1 MAIRLAPTALATL
14 IKPFGE
20 PFRVTPKG
28 AAGRRSGSDGTT
40 SGVAL
45 LLLLA
50 CLGGALRV
58 PLGYLVGHEHR
69 LAEVAV
75 ACALF
80 ESVLLLIVL
89 LLSMD
94 RERPRAQDRFPFV
107 GDLLATPF
115 APAAP
120 ARLGELSLAGATL
133 TFGGA
138 APLPVDRPVRV
149 EIHGLGVAHGQT
161 RWVGETRAGVH
172 WSWLDDGLNKGLTER
187 YPELLAHRRDQSRR
201 HPRIEVDLPV
211 RVQSLGTNA
220 IAGRTRNVSLSGAML
235 GLPDDDSVALGTHL
249 RLELQAIGTIDALVV
264 RRSAMGTGVRFTGME
279 EETRERLIR
288 HLYTMGLEQE
298 TDASAGF
305 ARRSSTILNRL
316 VGAG

>member
-1 MAIRLAPTALATL
+1 MPVLTTAVHMFMAIRLAPTALATL

-28 AAGRRSGSDGTT
+28 AAGRRSASDGIT

-89 LLSMD
+89 LSMD

-107 GDLLATPF
+107 GELMATPF
-115 APAAP
+115 AAAVR
-120 ARLGELSLAGATL
+120 ARLGELSLAGRRWRSTVLQRWPWLALSGSKSMASAWRMARPNGST
-133 TFGGA
+133 
-138 APLPVDRPVRV
+138 RPVPACNGPGSTRV
-149 EIHGLGVAHGQT
+149 
-161 RWVGETRAGVH
+161 
-172 WSWLDDGLNKGLTER
+172 
-187 YPELLAHRRDQSRR
+187 
-201 HPRIEVDLPV
+201 
-211 RVQSLGTNA
+211 
-220 IAGRTRNVSLSGAML
+220 
-235 GLPDDDSVALGTHL
+235 
-249 RLELQAIGTIDALVV
+249 
-264 RRSAMGTGVRFTGME
+264 
-279 EETRERLIR
+279 
-288 HLYTMGLEQE
+288 
-298 TDASAGF
+298 
-305 ARRSSTILNRL
+305 
-316 VGAG
+316 